1 MNRTH
6 TLNQHKLTSSKKKR
20 ILKRLKKLYKV
31 KRCLQNRLRRRLTS
45 IPTWTTLVFREN
57 RDNILSSLSSVD
69 DIVNLGNVN
78 KLMRD
83 LVVDHCNQTGL
94 TFTKVVTGKSEY
106 VGGFKKAQK
115 KLETKIIP
123 LGQLASTNLVDHM
136 VYKREVDYYYSRKTF
151 LEHIHHITFEN
162 IDDRDD
168 QLTTSESSFFE
179 NFKYYNLT
187 SLSIYNCD
195 ISSSMLYF
203 IDKHSDKLQH
213 LSIVNS
219 RIIEDYS
226 VVPCKCIRLNLKY
239 RPSRCPCRKLL
250 KKNFSSFLDDFLER
264 FYDVYWPSTRRRKLL
279 FTFPSLKS
287 LVYLP
292 SSSDYASNHF
302 VLHILQNIAAEASS
316 ESGCNRILDVLHV
329 NDKFLLQFFGER
341 VTIFLKPFETN
352 ETTVRLMH
360 EHKLDGFR
368 CKKLVVQSKKCRD
381 GIFKPHSMPNEV
393 YREGTHNLTKNKH
406 LNRIPIAPLLQR
418 PRPGR
423 TLKMNFHDLRA
434 RNVFES
440 LELDLID
447 TFGFFIDDFPH
458 VFDRLPYLEHL
469 QIKLCTVFWS
479 YLKDKNFPN
488 IKSLVITCPKGVG
501 CFLAHFPTVRT
512 VSFKTSQR
520 ECDIV
525 DFAIAKRIDG
535 AFQLE
540 NLSIPYQNSQDIEK
554 FLHQMDYARSRLASN
569 SASTQPKLNVSVTL
583 DDFVKVRSNVY
594 RTLNIQLH
602 PYIPNTA

>member
-6 TLNQHKLTSSKKKR
+6 ILNQHKLTSSKKKR
-20 ILKRLKKLYKV
+20 ILNRLKKLYKV
-31 KRCLQNRLRRRLTS
+31 KRCLQDGLRRRLAS
-45 IPTWTTLVFREN
+45 ISTWRTLVFREN
-57 RDNILSSLSSVD
+57 RNNILSSLSSVD
-69 DIVNLGNVN
+69 DIVNLGNVS

-83 LVVDHCNQTGL
+83 LVVDYCNQTGL
-94 TFTKVVTGKSEY
+94 TFTNVITRDAEY
-106 VGGFKKAQK
+106 VDVFKKARN
-115 KLETKIIP
+115 KLETKTIP
-123 LGQLASTNLVDHM
+123 LGQLSSTNLVDHM
-136 VYKREVDYYYSRKTF
+136 VVKRSVDYCYSHQTF
-151 LEHIHHITFEN
+151 LEHVHHITFED

-168 QLTTSESSFFE
+168 ELTTAESSLLESFT
-179 NFKYYNLT
+179 YHNLT
-187 SLSIYNCD
+187 SLSIYKCD
-195 ISSSMLYF
+195 ISPSMLYF
-203 IDKHSDKLQH
+203 IDKHSDTIQH

-219 RIIEDYS
+219 RIVDDS
-226 VVPCKCIRLNLKY
+226 ARCDCIRLNLKSY
-239 RPSRCPCRKLL
+239 RPSRCVCRKVL
-250 KKNFSSFLDDFLER
+250 KKNFSSFWDDFFYK
-264 FYDVYWPSTRRRKLL
+264 FYDGYQTTTRDRKKFKTLS
-279 FTFPSLKS
+279 SLKS
-287 LVYLP
+287 LVYL
-292 SSSDYASNHF
+292 SSSPDYALNHF
-302 VLHILQNIAAEASS
+302 VLHMLQNIAAEASS
-316 ESGCNRILDVLHV
+316 QSGSNQVLDVMHV

-368 CKKLVVQSKKCRD
+368 CKKLVVQSKKCRE
-381 GIFKPHSMPNEV
+381 GILKLHCMPNEV
-393 YREGTHNLTKNKH
+393 YREGVHNLTRNKH
-406 LNRIPIAPLLQR
+406 LERIPIAPLLQR
-418 PRPGR
+418 PRPGQ
-423 TLKMNFHDLRA
+423 TLKANFHDLCA

-440 LELDLID
+440 LEFDLID
-447 TFGFFIDDFPH
+447 TFGFFINDFPH

-469 QIKLCTVFWS
+469 QVKLCTVFWS
-479 YLKDKNFPN
+479 YLKNKNFPN
-488 IKSLVITCPKGVG
+488 IKSLVLTCPKGVG

-540 NLSIPYQNSQDIEK
+540 NLSIPYQNSKDIEK

-602 PYIPNTA
+602 PYIPNTD